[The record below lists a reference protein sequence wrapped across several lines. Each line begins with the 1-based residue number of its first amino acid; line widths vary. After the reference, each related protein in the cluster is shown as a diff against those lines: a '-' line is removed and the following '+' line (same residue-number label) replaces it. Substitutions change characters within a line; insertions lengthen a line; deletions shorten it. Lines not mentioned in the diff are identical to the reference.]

1 MGMLNY
7 RDVPQTGATRG
18 WVTIVRWDGANGK
31 FVPISKPGGEPL
43 KK

>member
-1 MGMLNY
+1 MLNY

-18 WVTIVRWDGANGK
+18 WVTIVRWDGRAAR
-31 FVPISKPGGEPL
+31 ISTDLKPGGEPL